1 MLTSS
6 AAAML
11 RSKESL
17 GFLMPRVTS
26 EMQAL
31 LTPHRSA
38 SSPHV
43 KFFSF
48 SATSA
53 MTSMLRLSFTQSQL
67 LTEGKQVVY
76 RRDGD

>member
-1 MLTSS
+1 
-6 AAAML
+6 
-11 RSKESL
+11 
-17 GFLMPRVTS
+17 
-26 EMQAL
+26 MQAL